1 MLTVPR
7 LRTRAQNSPN
17 LGKLSG
23 TTHRVLAELLGNVDT
38 LARAARYSPGDMPVH
53 GRGKQEHDRRSH
65 TWADR
70 VNEEEEG
77 V

>member
-1 MLTVPR
+1 
-7 LRTRAQNSPN
+7 

-23 TTHRVLAELLGNVDT
+23 PGGGVLAELLGNVDT

-53 GRGKQEHDRRSH
+53 GWGKQEHYRRSH